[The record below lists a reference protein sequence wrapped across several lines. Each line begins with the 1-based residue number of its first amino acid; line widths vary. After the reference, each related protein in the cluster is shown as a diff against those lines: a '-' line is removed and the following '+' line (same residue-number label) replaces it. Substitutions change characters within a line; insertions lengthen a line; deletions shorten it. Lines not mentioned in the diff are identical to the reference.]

1 MLSKPIFHHLFDH
14 LVSRTR
20 HEDLLTAMMAG
31 AAMVCSS
38 RGEID
43 DAERSYLRHALAEAD
58 LLRHVDIDHGVT
70 LFEGFAKG
78 LGSEGGHERALMAV
92 EKCQTLMGGERIVM
106 AICHGVSGVHTAP
119 TAEEQ
124 RALAAIA
131 ARLGVSAD
139 LSAASALPTEAQHE
153 QTGGVAS

>member
-1 MLSKPIFHHLFDH
+1 
-14 LVSRTR
+14 
-20 HEDLLTAMMAG
+20 MMAG
-31 AAMVCSS
+31 AAMVCSA
-38 RGEID
+38 RGDID
-43 DAERSYLRHALAEAD
+43 DAERSYLRQALAEAD

-78 LGSEGGHERALMAV
+78 LDSEGGHERALSAV
-92 EKCQTLMGGERIVM
+92 EKCRTLKGGDQIVM

-131 ARLGVSAD
+131 ARLGVSTD
-139 LSAASALPTEAQHE
+139 LSTASVPPTKAQHE
-153 QTGGVAS
+153 

>member
-1 MLSKPIFHHLFDH
+1 
-14 LVSRTR
+14 
-20 HEDLLTAMMAG
+20 
-31 AAMVCSS
+31 MVCSV

-70 LFEGFAKG
+70 LFESFAKG
-78 LGSEGGHERALMAV
+78 LDSEGGQERALAAV
-92 EKCQTLMGGERIVM
+92 EKCQTLKGGAQIVM
-106 AICHGVSGVHTAP
+106 AICHGVSGVHAAP
-119 TAEEQ
+119 TAKEQ

-139 LSAASALPTEAQHE
+139 LSAASAPPADVQHE